1 MTLKERIIIMYK
13 IIAKI
18 KDMPR
23 QEWLTLRKNGIG
35 GSDAGAICGLNPYVS
50 PIEVYNSKTSYNIS
64 EVPDNEA
71 MREGRDLE
79 EYVARRFTEASGL
92 KVRRSNVMY
101 KSEEYPFM
109 IADVDRFIIGRTN
122 GIIGL
127 ECKTASPYSAEKWK
141 DGKIPAHYII
151 QCYHYMTVL
160 DAKSW
165 YIAVLVYGRE
175 FKYIKLEPDEEII
188 QNLIK
193 IEQNFWNNHIMK
205 RVMPEPDGSD
215 AADSFINK
223 HFAESKKGFSV
234 PLTGFDEKLQRREE
248 LLKLI
253 DQLDIEKNKIDQEIK
268 TYMNEAEYA
277 ENEKFFISWKS
288 SVSNRID
295 SKRLKVEMPSVY
307 EKFLNPVKNR
317 RFIVRTI

>member
-1 MTLKERIIIMYK
+1 MYK
-13 IIAKI
+13 IIAKT
-18 KDMPR
+18 KDMPKH
-23 QEWLTLRKNGIG
+23 EWLMLRKNGIG
-35 GSDAGAICGLNPYVS
+35 GSDAGAVCGLNPYVS
-50 PIEVYNSKTSYNIS
+50 PIEVYDSKTCNGTNEEDS
-64 EVPDNEA
+64 DNEA
-71 MREGRDLE
+71 MREGRDFE
-79 EYVARRFTEASGL
+79 DYVAKRFTEASGL

-109 IADVDRFIIGRTN
+109 IANVDRLIIGRTN

-175 FKYIKLEPDEEII
+175 FKYIKLERDEEII

-193 IEQNFWNNHIMK
+193 IEQNFWNNHVMK
-205 RVMPEPDGSD
+205 RVMPKPDGSD
-215 AADSFINK
+215 AADAFINK
-223 HFAESKKGFSV
+223 HFTESRKGFSV

-253 DQLDIEKNKIDQEIK
+253 DQLDTERKKIEQEIK
-268 TYMNEAEYA
+268 AYMNEAEYA
-277 ENEKFFISWKS
+277 ENEKFFISWKN

-295 SKRLKVEMPSVY
+295 TKRLKAEMPSVY

-317 RFIVRTI
+317 RFIVRTVEI